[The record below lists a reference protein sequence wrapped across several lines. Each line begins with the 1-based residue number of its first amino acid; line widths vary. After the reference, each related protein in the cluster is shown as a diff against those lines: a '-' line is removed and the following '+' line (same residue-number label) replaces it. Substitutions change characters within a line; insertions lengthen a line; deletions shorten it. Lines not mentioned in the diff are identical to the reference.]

1 MQPESDEGI
10 KLPTITNLM
19 RNADCKALDVIPG
32 LRYLLVKAQSN
43 STGKIRYMVFPGYSY
58 RNQEIVV

>member
-1 MQPESDEGI
+1 MQPESDEEI

-43 STGKIRYMVFPGYSY
+43 STG
-58 RNQEIVV
+58 